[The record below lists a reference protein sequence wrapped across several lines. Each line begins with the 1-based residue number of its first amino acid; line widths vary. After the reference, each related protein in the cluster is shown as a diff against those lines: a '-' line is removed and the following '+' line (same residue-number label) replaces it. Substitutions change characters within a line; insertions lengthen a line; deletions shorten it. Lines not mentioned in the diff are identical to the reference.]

1 MKWEPISEVEL
12 WDRIN
17 SACDRMTPEQSKI
30 WELIKIHPQKWSE
43 ETYGKLG
50 GGFWVVAIIGSS
62 VLWFNDIEDGFNQSF
77 YSEFGKI
84 AEYWCNQDE
93 LEWAVQNVINLIK
106 DGYYSAGKSGPP
118 QPVT

>member
-1 MKWEPISEVEL
+1 
-12 WDRIN
+12 
-17 SACDRMTPEQSKI
+17 MTPEQSKI
-30 WELIKIHPQKWSE
+30 WEIIKIHPQKWSE
-43 ETYGKLG
+43 ETYGKHG

-77 YSEFGKI
+77 YTESGKI
-84 AEYWCNQDE
+84 AEYWCNQDR
-93 LEWAVQNVINLIK
+93 LERAVQSVINLIK